1 MVNIYILQL
10 ENNSSLQDYKYYIGK
25 TTQPDIRLDSHFN
38 SNGSLWT
45 KKYKPIKVIEL
56 IPDCDNY
63 DEDKYTLKYMQKYGI
78 NNVRGGSFCEFNLSE
93 ENITTIKRM
102 INGVSDNC
110 YMCGSKDHF
119 IKDCKMKSEETINI
133 PVINDNIGNEK
144 CDCISSFLK
153 PHRRKKCLINNITQS
168 SNKQNITQPLNKDII
183 QEPNKIISSTKNKD
197 NIQEPN
203 KIISSPEKQD
213 IIISSTGNNIQPQNI
228 IINII
233 QSDNSPLHGN
243 KLCDRCGRNGH
254 ASNDCFANKHIN
266 GKTIPNIKVF
276 HCSKCNKEF
285 DTQKGATCHENL
297 YCKNKTTKK
306 ETKDK
311 CYKCGREGH
320 YSSDCYATKHV
331 NGKYIN

>member
-10 ENNSSLQDYKYYIGK
+10 EDNSPLHGYKYYIGK
-25 TTQPDIRLDSHFN
+25 TTQPEIRLDSHFN
-38 SNGSLWT
+38 SNGSAWT
-45 KKYKPIKVIEL
+45 IKYKPMKVIEL
-56 IPDCDNY
+56 IPNCDDF

-110 YMCGSKDHF
+110 YMCGSEDHF
-119 IKDCKMKSEETINI
+119 IKDCKMNSEKEIVCTDNI

-183 QEPNKIISSTKNKD
+183 QESNKIISA
-197 NIQEPN
+197 
-203 KIISSPEKQD
+203 PEKQD
-213 IIISSTGNNIQPQNI
+213 IIISSTGNKDNIQPQNI

-233 QSDNSPLHGN
+233 QSDNSSLHGN
-243 KLCDRCGRNGH
+243 KLCNRCGRNGH
-254 ASNDCFANKHIN
+254 SSNDCFANKHIN
-266 GKTIPNIKVF
+266 GKTIPDIQAF
-276 HCSKCNKEF
+276 CCSYCNKEF
-285 DTQKGATCHENL
+285 DTQKGATCHENI
-297 YCKNKTTKK
+297 YCKQKKSIKK
-306 ETKDK
+306 ETNDK
-311 CYKCGREGH
+311 CYKCGRVGH
-320 YSSDCYATKHV
+320 YSNECYASKHV